1 MTPKQKAFIERI
13 SSVTG
18 EEYNKD
24 MTTTEASEWINQNI
38 EDYNQEILEDECNS
52 YGLPN
57 Q

>member
-1 MTPKQKAFIERI
+1 MTPKQEAFIKRI

-18 EEYNKD
+18 EEYNEN
-24 MTTTEASEWINQNI
+24 MTTSEASQWISKNI
-38 EDYNQEILEDECNS
+38 EDYNQQIFEDECNS